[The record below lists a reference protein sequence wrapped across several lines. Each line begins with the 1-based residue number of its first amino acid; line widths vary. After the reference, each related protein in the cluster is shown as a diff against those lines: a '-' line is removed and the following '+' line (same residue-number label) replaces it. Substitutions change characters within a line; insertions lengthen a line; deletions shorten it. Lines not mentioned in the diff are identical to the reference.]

1 MATKNAT
8 PAPNVPPLTEIG
20 FVNPYSGMM
29 SGWNAWEWFEQVPD
43 LIWPHSVRTY
53 TRMGRED
60 GRLASVLAAVG
71 LPVRQTAWRIA
82 QNGASDEVTE
92 FVSKNMGL
100 PILGDTSADDE
111 PVERTRDRFSWSR
124 HLQQAIL
131 MLTYGHSVFEQVYRA
146 PDGVGVFGDKS
157 HLRKLAPRPA
167 QTIAYWDIDRDG
179 GLNGIQQYPE
189 GSLGSAFDL
198 VYDGRS
204 FTKMIPIS
212 RLVAYVRDPDP
223 GVWVGNSILRPAYKH
238 WLLKDELI
246 RIHAVIARRN
256 GMGIPVATA
265 TESDSLSLS
274 GNPKGLA
281 PYLKIARDLRG
292 GNNAGA
298 AMPFGSTLEIKGV
311 DGNLP
316 ADIPY
321 MIEYHDKQMALA
333 ALAHFLNLDKGGSYA
348 MASVQADTFT
358 QSVQS
363 LAGIIRDTGQAHVV
377 EDLVDINYG
386 IDEGCP
392 MLVCDEIGSRQDA
405 TAAALQ
411 MLVASGIL
419 IPDKRLEAYERQ
431 TLGLPSIDPDG
442 PTMPAPA
449 ETSAPELAAPPVVET
464 NVTNASIRRVR
475 RPITIQPNGALTL
488 W

>member
-1 MATKNAT
+1 MASSKSKMA
-8 PAPNVPPLTEIG
+8 APLSEIG
-20 FVNPYSGMM
+20 FVNPYAGML
-29 SGWNAWEWFEQVPD
+29 SGWAAWDWFEQVPE
-43 LIWPHSVRTY
+43 LIWPNSVRTY
-53 TRMGRED
+53 TRMSRED
-60 GRLASVLAAVG
+60 GRIASVLAAVG
-71 LPVRQTAWRIA
+71 LPVRRTAWRIA

-92 FVSKNMGL
+92 FVAQNLGL
-100 PILGDTSADDE
+100 PILGKEEDDE
-111 PVERTRDRFSWSR
+111 PTERKRGRFSWST

-131 MLTYGHSVFEQVYRA
+131 MLTFGHSVFEQVYR
-146 PDGVGVFGDKS
+146 PPNGVGKFGDKS
-157 HLRKLAPRPA
+157 FLRKLAPRPA
-167 QTIAYWDIDRDG
+167 QTIAYWNVARDG

-189 GSLGSAFDL
+189 GSIGGGGNVIYAGHAFDN
-198 VYDGRS
+198 
-204 FTKMIPIS
+204 MIPIS

-256 GMGIPVATA
+256 GMGVPVATA
-265 TESDSLSLS
+265 TDSDSTSLA
-274 GNPKGLA
+274 GNPEGLA
-281 PYLKIARDLRG
+281 PYLKIATQYRG
-292 GNNAGA
+292 GNNAGVA
-298 AMPFGSTLEIKGV
+298 LPFGATLDIKGV

-358 QSVQS
+358 QSVQT
-363 LAGIIRDTGQAHVV
+363 LADIIRETAQAHVV

-386 IDEGCP
+386 IDEGVP

-419 IPDKRLEAYERQ
+419 IPDKRLEAFERQ

-442 PTMPAPA
+442 PTVPAPA
-449 ETSAPELAAPPVVET
+449 ETVAPELAAPPVVET
-464 NVTNASIRRVR
+464 NVTNAKRRNR
-475 RPITIQPNGALTL
+475 ITIQPDGGMTL